1 MNHSA
6 WTKRLVRS
14 LQQNSPAIL
23 TGLAVTGVGLTVVLA
38 VKATPKALEDLAL
51 EKEDAGKENLP
62 VKTVIRTTWRPYLPS
77 AVAGTATIACII
89 GAHRIGVRRQA
100 ALLGAYT
107 LVDTAFRNYKD
118 EVLAQIG
125 EAKERKITDAVAQKK
140 MDGDPLPANSQ
151 VIVIGGSDTLCYDML
166 TGRYFKCD
174 VESIRRAEVE
184 INRRVVRDM
193 YAPQNE
199 FYDLVGLPRIDIGDE
214 VGWNLEHIME
224 IIFTA
229 HLNDCGQ
236 PCLAVGYRYP
246 PVPGYGKIY

>member
-38 VKATPKALEDLAL
+38 VKATPKALEELEL
-51 EKEDAGKENLP
+51 EKEDAGQANLP
-62 VKTVIRTTWRPYLPS
+62 VKTVVRATWRPYLPS
-77 AVAGTATIACII
+77 AIAGSATIACII

-125 EAKERKITDAVAQKK
+125 EAKERKIVDAVAQKQV
-140 MDGDPLPANSQ
+140 DNVPPNSQ
-151 VIVIGGSDTLCYDML
+151 VIVLGKGDVLCLDGL
-166 TGRYFKCD
+166 TGRQFKSD
-174 VESIRRAEVE
+174 YETVRRAVNDVDTE
-184 INRRVVRDM
+184 ILQNLYCDLNR
-193 YAPQNE
+193 
-199 FYDLVGLPRIDIGDE
+199 FYELVGLPRVDIGDAL
-214 VGWNLEHIME
+214 GWNVDHRPELVIT
-224 IIFTA
+224 TA
-229 HLNDCGQ
+229 PNECMQ
-236 PCLAVGYRYP
+236 PCLVINFRYP
-246 PVPGYGKIY
+246 PIADYGRIY